1 MSTSDSQGRK
11 PRLTKKQFI
20 IGIAAICGIALIIEA
35 VLLVRMLTKQQ
46 EKVNGEENTPT
57 PTESVVTEK
66 KIDSFIRKEYVT
78 SGNNDRQIKSIKQE
92 DYDSKGRLVY
102 TYDYEVIQHLIG
114 ISPSEQ
120 ENTQE
125 VFYFYDE
132 QERLIREDRVS
143 KEYYPKSSFTREK
156 KSTVSYEYKDGAAP
170 VILIWTVDG
179 NGETENSITE
189 KYSENGILIEKI
201 EYKYEKGSVSE
212 KSETIYDE
220 GGKVVSVV
228 SCRMENDGRTTGTW
242 KKEYSYY
249 DSGIRK
255 ALLTQEYGEN
265 GLMDSWTEYEYN
277 EYGVEISH
285 IQYLNGMKINYRIYS
300 EGERKTTDLKSSES
314 EEMYFD
320 ETGRIIRRKSWAFRE
335 IIEEDFFYS
344 DKTGKTAVIKTE
356 KRTNDEGK
364 IQTSKNTYDSEG
376 RILQSVTKNRTGRE
390 TRIEY
395 NWDYQDD
402 GIRSKDVLQKTVYE
416 DDILTGES
424 LYLITPLAAAE
435 QQEWYLSYGDF
446 IYCLHD
452 YHSDESKTALSLKS
466 FSSDY
471 VSPAGQYHLEQYYHR
486 EYDVK
491 KETWRTCEEADFYS
505 FGGLKT
511 IRNLKQYLVTWDFD
525 DRGNVIRVEWIS
537 DGETN
542 QLGSLYEYEYT
553 YYTASSEAGGQ

>member
-1 MSTSDSQGRK
+1 M
-11 PRLTKKQFI
+11 
-20 IGIAAICGIALIIEA
+20 
-35 VLLVRMLTKQQ
+35 
-46 EKVNGEENTPT
+46 
-57 PTESVVTEK
+57 
-66 KIDSFIRKEYVT
+66 
-78 SGNNDRQIKSIKQE
+78 
-92 DYDSKGRLVY
+92 
-102 TYDYEVIQHLIG
+102 
-114 ISPSEQ
+114 
-120 ENTQE
+120 
-125 VFYFYDE
+125 
-132 QERLIREDRVS
+132 
-143 KEYYPKSSFTREK
+143 
-156 KSTVSYEYKDGAAP
+156 
-170 VILIWTVDG
+170 
-179 NGETENSITE
+179 
-189 KYSENGILIEKI
+189 
-201 EYKYEKGSVSE
+201 
-212 KSETIYDE
+212 
-220 GGKVVSVV
+220 
-228 SCRMENDGRTTGTW
+228 W

-344 DKTGKTAVIKTE
+344 DKTGKTAVIKTV

-435 QQEWYLSYGDF
+435 QHEWYLSYGDF

-452 YHSDESKTALSLKS
+452 YHSEESKTVPSLKS

-491 KETWRTCEEADFYS
+491 KETWRTYEEADFDS
-505 FGGLKT
+505 SGRLKT
-511 IRNLKQYLVTWDFD
+511 VRTMSALMVTWDFD
-525 DRGNVIRVEWIS
+525 DRGNVIKVESKDS
-537 DGETN
+537 DGEIYKI
-542 QLGSLYEYEYT
+542 YEYEYT

>member
-1 MSTSDSQGRK
+1 MQEK
-11 PRLTKKQFI
+11 AKKKLHLTKKQFI
-20 IGIAAICGIALIIEA
+20 IAIAAVCGIALIIEA
-35 VLLVRMLTKQQ
+35 VLLVRMLSKRQ
-46 EKVNGEENTPT
+46 EKGNGEENTPT

-66 KIDSFIRKEYVT
+66 KIDGFIRKEYVT
-78 SGNNDRQIKSIKQE
+78 SAGGERQLKTIKQE
-92 DYDSKGRLVY
+92 DYDSEGLLVY
-102 TYDYEVIQHLIG
+102 TYYFRAFTTVALSQRG
-114 ISPSEQ
+114 TSTS
-120 ENTQE
+120 E
-125 VFYFYDE
+125 VFYSYDS
-132 QERLIREDRVS
+132 QKRLTGKERINTQYYSESGVT
-143 KEYYPKSSFTREK
+143 KETKHT
-156 KSTVSYEYKDGAAP
+156 TAYEYKNGPTLEVLAK
-170 VILIWTVDG
+170 TVDG

-189 KYSENGILIEKI
+189 KYNENGILIEKI

-212 KSETIYDE
+212 KTETIYDE

-228 SCRMENDGRTTGTW
+228 LCRMENDGRTTGTW
-242 KKEYSYY
+242 KEEYSYY
-249 DSGIRK
+249 ESGIRK
-255 ALLTQEYGEN
+255 ALLIQKFGEN
-265 GLMDSWTEYEYN
+265 GLMDSWTEYKYN
-277 EYGVEISH
+277 EYGVEISN
-285 IQYLNGMKINYRIYS
+285 IQHSYGMKINYRIYS
-300 EGERKTTDLKSSES
+300 EGERKTTNLASSES
-314 EEMYFD
+314 EETYFD
-320 ETGRIIRRKSWAFRE
+320 ETGRIIRRKSEVFQV
-335 IIEEDFFYS
+335 IIEEDFYYS

-356 KRTNDEGK
+356 KRTNNEGK
-364 IQTSKNTYDSEG
+364 IQISRNTYDSEG
-376 RILQSVTKNRTGRE
+376 RILQSVIKNSTGRE

-446 IYCLHD
+446 IYCVHD
-452 YHSDESKTALSLKS
+452 YHSDESKTIPGLKS

-491 KETWRTCEEADFYS
+491 KEAWQTCEEADFYS

-511 IRNLKQYLVTWDFD
+511 IRNLKRYLMTWDFD

-542 QLGSLYEYEYT
+542 QIYEYEYT
-553 YYTASSEAGGQ
+553 YY

>member
-1 MSTSDSQGRK
+1 MQEK
-11 PRLTKKQFI
+11 AKKKLHLTKKQFI
-20 IGIAAICGIALIIEA
+20 IGIVAICGIALIIEA
-35 VLLVRMLTKQQ
+35 VLLVRMLSKRQ
-46 EKVNGEENTPT
+46 EKGNGEENTPT

-92 DYDSKGRLVY
+92 EYDAKGRLVY

-132 QERLIREDRVS
+132 QERLIREVRVS

-189 KYSENGILIEKI
+189 KYNENGILIEKI

-212 KSETIYDE
+212 KTETIYDE

-228 SCRMENDGRTTGTW
+228 LCRMENDGRTTGTW

-249 DSGIRK
+249 ESGIRK
-255 ALLTQEYGEN
+255 ALLIQKFGEN

-277 EYGVEISH
+277 EYGVEISN
-285 IQYLNGMKINYRIYS
+285 IQYSYGMKINYRIYS
-300 EGERKTTDLKSSES
+300 EGERKTTNLVSSES
-314 EEMYFD
+314 EETYFD
-320 ETGRIIRRKSWAFRE
+320 ETGRIIRRKSEALGGR
-335 IIEEDFFYS
+335 IIEETFYYS

-356 KRTNDEGK
+356 KITNNEGEVQ
-364 IQTSKNTYDSEG
+364 ISRNTYDSEG
-376 RILQSVTKNRTGRE
+376 RILQSVIKNSTGRE

-446 IYCLHD
+446 IYCVHD
-452 YHSDESKTALSLKS
+452 YHSDESKTVLSLKS

-491 KETWRTCEEADFYS
+491 KEAWQTCEEADFYS

-511 IRNLKQYLVTWDFD
+511 IRNLNRYLVTWDFD

-542 QLGSLYEYEYT
+542 QIYEYEYT
-553 YYTASSEAGGQ
+553 YYTASSEAGGL